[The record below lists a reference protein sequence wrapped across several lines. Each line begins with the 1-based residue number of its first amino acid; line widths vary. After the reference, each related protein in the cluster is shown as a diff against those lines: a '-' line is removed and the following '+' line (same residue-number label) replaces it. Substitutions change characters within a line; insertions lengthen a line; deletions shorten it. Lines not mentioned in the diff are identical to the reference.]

1 MKNPD
6 ILNPGRKLYQ
16 QYKSKNVFT
25 KDRRKELEKI
35 TDYIE
40 SAPEALTIN
49 PAKPTDNEVNEQ
61 TPEKLSKTLKKKKV
75 YVNFLEKIQAAAEA
89 GALDQTE
96 FISIDEIDETSQ
108 LSKVYVLAH
117 GIAGD
122 QNIYAK
128 DATQKKS
135 AAEVVS
141 EIKAL
146 IKTDQ
151 TVDIRLTSC
160 QSADDR
166 TITSFEKTE
175 LDEARKNSCGNISLA
190 KHVSNEC
197 KTQKV
202 NAKVH
207 GYHGNGVYEYS
218 RFYHKTRKPVG
229 DNKLRIRA
237 SKARA
242 EFIPN

>member
-1 MKNPD
+1 ME
-6 ILNPGRKLYQ
+6 R
-16 QYKSKNVFT
+16 
-25 KDRRKELEKI
+25 I
-35 TDYIE
+35 TY
-40 SAPEALTIN
+40 
-49 PAKPTDNEVNEQ
+49 VNEQ

-146 IKTDQ
+146 IKQ
-151 TVDIRLTSC
+151 IK
-160 QSADDR
+160 Q
-166 TITSFEKTE
+166 
-175 LDEARKNSCGNISLA
+175 
-190 KHVSNEC
+190 
-197 KTQKV
+197 
-202 NAKVH
+202 
-207 GYHGNGVYEYS
+207 
-218 RFYHKTRKPVG
+218 
-229 DNKLRIRA
+229 
-237 SKARA
+237 
-242 EFIPN
+242 

>member
-1 MKNPD
+1 M
-6 ILNPGRKLYQ
+6 
-16 QYKSKNVFT
+16 
-25 KDRRKELEKI
+25 E
-35 TDYIE
+35 
-40 SAPEALTIN
+40 TIQ
-49 PAKPTDNEVNEQ
+49 V
-61 TPEKLSKTLKKKKV
+61 
-75 YVNFLEKIQAAAEA
+75 AAEA
-89 GALDQTE
+89 EALDQTE
-96 FISIDEIDETSQ
+96 FISIDEIGETSQ

-117 GIAGD
+117 GISGD
-122 QNIYAK
+122 KNVYAQ
-128 DATQKKS
+128 DPTQKKS

-146 IKTDQ
+146 IKIDQ
-151 TVDIRLTSC
+151 VLDIRLTSC

-197 KTQKV
+197 KNQKV

-207 GYHGNGVYEYS
+207 GYHGNGVYEFL
-218 RFYHKTRKPVG
+218 RFYHKTRKPFG
-229 DNKLRIRA
+229 DSKLRIRA